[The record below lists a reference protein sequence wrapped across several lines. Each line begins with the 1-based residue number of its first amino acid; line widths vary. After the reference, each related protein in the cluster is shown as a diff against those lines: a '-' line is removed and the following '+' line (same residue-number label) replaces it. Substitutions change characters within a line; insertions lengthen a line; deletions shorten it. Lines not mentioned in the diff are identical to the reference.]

1 MLKLNTSEPEHNGFI
16 ETWSRLT
23 SDLDLWIYKQ
33 TYKYTILNEEIL
45 QSYILIC
52 IDISPPLF

>member
-16 ETWSRLT
+16 ETWNRLT
-23 SDLDLWIYKQ
+23 SDLAIRIYKQ

-45 QSYILIC
+45 
-52 IDISPPLF
+52 